1 MVNLLTTQPPLSRNW
16 PSLNRLFHGGAVK
29 DRALRDLYR
38 ATPSFWNGTSVSS
51 VSHENFR
58 VNPEDL
64 IYPYIPTELGN
75 IMFIRRTI
83 LAKTIK

>member
-38 ATPSFWNGTSVSS
+38 ATPSFWNGTSVSR

-58 VNPEDL
+58 L
-64 IYPYIPTELGN
+64 TL
-75 IMFIRRTI
+75 RT
-83 LAKTIK
+83 